1 MDTVLDEQS
10 LSSSKKPMQLISV
23 PVPSSY
29 ISEYEGETNTMVTK
43 PHLEEERL
51 ARVTDKPQDAADTGK
66 PSKKPRH
73 RHSPTQLA
81 ALNELFEKSDHPS
94 LDDRVELAEKLG
106 METKTVNAWFQ
117 NKRASTKKRNKGGP
131 SDSVPASQGDIPE
144 DPFKASPPST
154 LPSIASLLNDP
165 SSLTSTSL
173 SPPHST
179 QPRSYSSSRRTK
191 RKDLHSRDVAFPN
204 ADAAINHNRNQHDH
218 PREGILESSFF
229 AGPQE
234 FFSVQDKFISHNRG
248 PDTEGGAVPS
258 LLNADTAR
266 FPPETDSR
274 FVSENDGAADGH
286 PSRKGRTES
295 SRMRT
300 SSKQAEELRRAY
312 AINAHPTR
320 DQRQEL
326 ADRIGMRM
334 QSVTNWFQNQRS
346 QAKKHKDEPR
356 SVPAS
361 SPVESDVSGNREHP
375 SFPNDSDGAP
385 APLHWNHP
393 APSSRGRRPSLT
405 LPENGLPP
413 LQKPTS
419 KSAIEPLGRMSLPP
433 THPLSPR
440 VRRSMTPYARDR
452 HTRSDEPSLHKDG
465 TVENVRAEDILA
477 RNRRS
482 RPQPH
487 QLRAL
492 RQLLR
497 RTSTP
502 SMEERTALALEIGM
516 DVGRVTNWFR
526 NVRQTARKRAKQ
538 ARNGSSS
545 RNRPREHDSSSGSSA
560 CDEDD
565 AMDLDYEDLL
575 DREIDDWSEEECQ
588 EAVTPSSGVSQS
600 PPPAK
605 RPRPHVPVHRGIESI
620 GVESMGVGLIEP
632 GAFQELEK
640 AVRMSNVGG
649 ANDYTLV
656 PGMNAVTGS
665 GVKIEDALLLLSFHQ
680 HVVH

>member
-1 MDTVLDEQS
+1 
-10 LSSSKKPMQLISV
+10 
-23 PVPSSY
+23 
-29 ISEYEGETNTMVTK
+29 MVTK
-43 PHLEEERL
+43 PHLEEEKF
-51 ARVTDKPQDAADTGK
+51 ARGADKPQDAADSGK

-73 RHSPTQLA
+73 RHTATQLA
-81 ALNELFEKSDHPS
+81 ALNELFEKGDHPS
-94 LDDRVELAEKLG
+94 LEDRVELAERLG

-131 SDSVPASQGDIPE
+131 SDSVPVNQGDMAE
-144 DPFKASPPST
+144 DAFKASPPSA
-154 LPSIASLLNDP
+154 LPSIASLLNDASP
-165 SSLTSTSL
+165 VTSTSL
-173 SPPHST
+173 NPPRST

-191 RKDLHSRDVAFPN
+191 RKDPHSRDIVFPH
-204 ADAAINHNRNQHDH
+204 ADGAIDHDHTQHDY
-218 PREGILESSFF
+218 PREGVLESSFF
-229 AGPQE
+229 AGPPE
-234 FFSVQDKFISHNRG
+234 FFSIQDKFISHHRTGG
-248 PDTEGGAVPS
+248 PDTDDGAVSS
-258 LLNADTAR
+258 LPNADTTR

-286 PSRKGRTES
+286 PSRKGRAES

-312 AINAHPTR
+312 AANAHPSR
-320 DQRQEL
+320 DERQEL

-356 SVPAS
+356 SVPAA
-361 SPVESDVSGNREHP
+361 SPVESDVSGNREHQSLSNDNDGP
-375 SFPNDSDGAP
+375 SV
-385 APLHWNHP
+385 PLHWNHP
-393 APSSRGRRPSLT
+393 APPLRGRRPSLT
-405 LPENGLPP
+405 LPEKGPGP
-413 LQKPTS
+413 LH

-433 THPLSPR
+433 SHPLSPR
-440 VRRSMTPYARDR
+440 TRRSMTPYARDR
-452 HTRSDEPSLHKDG
+452 HTRLDEPPPYKDSA
-465 TVENVRAEDILA
+465 VENVKAEDILA

-492 RQLLR
+492 KQLLR

-538 ARNGSSS
+538 ARDGSSS
-545 RNRPREHDSSSGSSA
+545 RNRRREHDTSSGSSA
-560 CDEDD
+560 CDEED
-565 AMDLDYEDLL
+565 AMDLDYDDLL

-605 RPRPHVPVHRGIESI
+605 RPRPHIPVHRGVESI

-640 AVRMSNVGG
+640 AVRLSNVGS
-649 ANDYTLV
+649 ANDHALV
-656 PGMNAVTGS
+656 PGMNTVTGS

>member
-1 MDTVLDEQS
+1 MDAALDKQPH
-10 LSSSKKPMQLISV
+10 LSSRKHIQLMSV
-23 PVPSSY
+23 PVPPSY
-29 ISEYEGETNTMVTK
+29 INEYEGGTNAMVTK
-43 PHLEEERL
+43 PHLEEEKL
-51 ARVTDKPQDAADTGK
+51 ARGADKLQDAAESGK

-81 ALNELFEKSDHPS
+81 ALNELFEKGDHPS
-94 LDDRVELAEKLG
+94 LEDRVELAERLG

-131 SDSVPASQGDIPE
+131 SDPLPMAPGDE
-144 DPFKASPPST
+144 DAFKASPPSA
-154 LPSIASLLNDP
+154 LPSIASLLNNASP
-165 SSLTSTSL
+165 VTSTSL
-173 SPPHST
+173 NSPRST

-191 RKDLHSRDVAFPN
+191 RKDLHPRDMIFPN
-204 ADAAINHNRNQHDH
+204 GDGAINHDHNQHDH
-218 PREGILESSFF
+218 PREGVLESSFF
-229 AGPQE
+229 AGGPQE
-234 FFSVQDKFISHNRG
+234 FFSIQDKFISHNRG
-248 PDTEGGAVPS
+248 PDAEDGAVPS
-258 LLNADTAR
+258 LPNADTTR
-266 FPPETDSR
+266 FPETDSR

-286 PSRKGRTES
+286 SSRKGRAES

-300 SSKQAEELRRAY
+300 SSKQADELRRAY
-312 AINAHPTR
+312 AANAHPTR

-326 ADRIGMRM
+326 ADRIGMRL

-361 SPVESDVSGNREHP
+361 SPVESDVSGNREHQ
-375 SFPNDSDGAP
+375 SFSNDNDGAS

-393 APSSRGRRPSLT
+393 APPLRGRRPSLT
-405 LPENGLPP
+405 LPGNGLVP
-413 LQKPTS
+413 LH
-419 KSAIEPLGRMSLPP
+419 KSATEPLGRMSLPP
-433 THPLSPR
+433 SHPLSPR
-440 VRRSMTPYARDR
+440 TRRSMTPYARDR
-452 HTRSDEPSLHKDG
+452 HTRSDEPPPYKDSV
-465 TVENVRAEDILA
+465 VENVRAEDILA

-492 RQLLR
+492 KQLLR

-502 SMEERTALALEIGM
+502 SMEERTTLALEIGM

-538 ARNGSSS
+538 TRDGSSP
-545 RNRPREHDSSSGSSA
+545 RNRRREHDSSSGSSA
-560 CDEDD
+560 CGEED
-565 AMDLDYEDLL
+565 AMDLDYDDLL

-605 RPRPHVPVHRGIESI
+605 RPRPHIPVHREVESI
-620 GVESMGVGLIEP
+620 GVDSMGVGLIEP

-640 AVRMSNVGG
+640 AVRSSNVGG
-649 ANDYTLV
+649 ASDYTLV
-656 PGMNAVTGS
+656 PGMNTVTGS

>member
-1 MDTVLDEQS
+1 MDTVLDEKPFI
-10 LSSSKKPMQLISV
+10 SSKKYMQLISV

-43 PHLEEERL
+43 PHLEEEKPS
-51 ARVTDKPQDAADTGK
+51 RVTDKPQDAADSGK

-73 RHSPTQLA
+73 RHSPAQLA
-81 ALNELFEKSDHPS
+81 ALNELFEKSERPS
-94 LDDRVELAEKLG
+94 LDDRNELAERLG
-106 METKTVNAWFQ
+106 MEGKTVNAWFQ

-131 SDSVPASQGDIPE
+131 SESAPMNQGDIPE
-144 DPFKASPPST
+144 DTFKASPPSA
-154 LPSIASLLNDP
+154 LPSIASLLNDAP
-165 SSLTSTSL
+165 SLSSTSL
-173 SPPHST
+173 NPPHST
-179 QPRSYSSSRRTK
+179 QPRSYSRRTK
-191 RKDLHSRDVAFPN
+191 RKDLHSRDMAFPN
-204 ADAAINHNRNQHDH
+204 ADVTINHNQHDH
-218 PREGILESSFF
+218 PREGVLESSFF

-234 FFSVQDKFISHNRG
+234 FFSIQDKFISHNRG
-248 PDTEGGAVPS
+248 PDAEDGAVPS
-258 LLNADTAR
+258 LLNGEMAR

-300 SSKQAEELRRAY
+300 SSKQAEELHRVY
-312 AINAHPTR
+312 AINSRPTR
-320 DQRQEL
+320 DQRREL
-326 ADRIGMRM
+326 ADRIGMRL

-361 SPVESDVSGNREHP
+361 SPVESDVSGNREHLP
-375 SFPNDSDGAP
+375 LPNDNDGAP

-393 APSSRGRRPSLT
+393 TAPPRGRRPSLA
-405 LPENGLPP
+405 LPDNSLTP
-413 LQKPTS
+413 LQKLTS

-433 THPLSPR
+433 SHPLSPR
-440 VRRSMTPYARDR
+440 TRRSMTPYAR
-452 HTRSDEPSLHKDG
+452 HTRSDEPPPQKG
-465 TVENVRAEDILA
+465 NVRAEDILA

-538 ARNGSSS
+538 SRDGSSS
-545 RNRPREHDSSSGSSA
+545 RSRPREHDTSSGSSSA
-560 CDEDD
+560 CDEED

-605 RPRPHVPVHRGIESI
+605 RPRPHIPVHRGIESI
-620 GVESMGVGLIEP
+620 GVGSMGVGLIEP

-640 AVRMSNVGG
+640 AVGISNVGS

-656 PGMNAVTGS
+656 PRRNPATGS
-665 GVKIEDALLLLSFHQ
+665 GVRIEDALLLLSFHQ